1 MHGKD
6 TSRPLVV
13 EGKGGCIRLGRWR
26 SLVIGGGGAR
36 MVGVNSR

>member
-13 EGKGGCIRLGRWR
+13 EGKRDCIWLGICRL
-26 SLVIGGGGAR
+26 LV
-36 MVGVNSR
+36 MVAMG